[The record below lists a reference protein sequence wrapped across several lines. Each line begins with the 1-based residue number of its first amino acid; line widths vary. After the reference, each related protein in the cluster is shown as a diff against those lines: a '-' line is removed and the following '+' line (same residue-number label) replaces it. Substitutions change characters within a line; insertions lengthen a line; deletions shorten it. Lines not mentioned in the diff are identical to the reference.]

1 MMKKTN
7 GLNKIASAFL
17 ALTIFV
23 MPLATFGQTRIVT
36 PKNKYK
42 ITDDIKL
49 GQQAAQQAEQ
59 QYPILRDDYVTNYVA
74 TIGDR
79 LVAAIPAEFQQ
90 PEFRYSFKVVNA
102 SDINAFALPGGPMY
116 VNRGMIE
123 AAKTEG
129 EMAGVMAHELS
140 HVALRH
146 GTAGATKQSSA
157 GNQILGIGAILGG
170 AILGGQAGAEL
181 GAGVVGTYFLK
192 FSREYETQ
200 ADVLGSQIL
209 ARAGYDPQDLANM
222 FRTIEQ
228 KSGGRGGPQWM
239 SSHPNPGNRY
249 NRINQEA
256 ALLRVSN
263 SPIKITRDFQNVQ
276 ARLREMPR
284 ALSGAEIARNAQRNP
299 NGNPNGNTNS
309 PTAGGRYSNRVEL
322 PSTQTRAYTAGNALR
337 INVPSNWRDFSS
349 GSDVTFAPEGGYG
362 SDGIT
367 HGAMIGIAQSNGQ
380 SNLRSAT
387 QNYIAELT
395 QGAGNNY
402 LRQQGGYY
410 NANIDGRNALQTTLS
425 GRSPITNQTEIV
437 TIYTAQLRDGSLL
450 YIATVAPQ
458 NEASRYNRAFSTM
471 IGSLQIN
478 D

>member
-1 MMKKTN
+1 MKKIT
-7 GLNKIASAFL
+7 GLNKAASAFL

-23 MPLATFGQTRIVT
+23 MPLATFGQTRIVA

-42 ITDDIKL
+42 IEDDIKL

-59 QYPILRDDYVTNYVA
+59 QYPILRDDYITNYVA
-74 TIGDR
+74 TVGDR
-79 LVAAIPAEFQQ
+79 LVAAIPAEFQH
-90 PEFRYSFKVVNA
+90 PEFRYTFKVVNA

-146 GTAGATKQSSA
+146 GTAGATKQSSPL
-157 GNQILGIGAILGG
+157 NQILGIGAILGG
-170 AILGGQAGAEL
+170 AVVAGQAGAEL

-200 ADVLGSQIL
+200 ADVLGSQIM

-222 FRTIEQ
+222 FQTIEKQ
-228 KSGGRGGPQWM
+228 SGGRGGPQWM
-239 SSHPNPGNRY
+239 SDHPNPGNRY
-249 NRINQEA
+249 NRISQEA
-256 ALLRVSN
+256 ALLRVSG
-263 SPIKITRDFQNVQ
+263 SPIKVTRDFQNVQ
-276 ARLREMPR
+276 GRLREMPR
-284 ALSGAEIARNAQRNP
+284 AQSSAEIAKNAPRNP
-299 NGNPNGNTNS
+299 NGSTGS
-309 PTAGGRYSNRVEL
+309 PTANGRYSTRVEL
-322 PSTQTRAYTAGNALR
+322 PSPQTRTYTAGNALR
-337 INVPSNWRDFSS
+337 LNIPSNWRDFSS

-367 HGAMIGIAQSNGQ
+367 HGAMIGVAQSNGQ
-380 SNLRSAT
+380 GNLRTAT
-387 QNYIAELT
+387 QSYISELL
-395 QGAGNNY
+395 QGQGNNY

-425 GRSPITNQTEIV
+425 GRSPITGQTENV
-437 TIYTAQLRDGSLL
+437 TIYTTQLRDGSLL

-458 NEASRYNRAFSTM
+458 AEVSRYSRAFSSM
-471 IGSLQIN
+471 VGSLQIN

>member
-1 MMKKTN
+1 MNKN
-7 GLNKIASAFL
+7 YNLNKAAAALLTL
-17 ALTIFV
+17 ALFV
-23 MPLATFGQTRIVT
+23 APLAVFGQTRVAM

-42 ITDDIKL
+42 IADDIKL

-59 QYPILRDDYVTNYVA
+59 QYPVLRDEYVTNYVA
-74 TIGDR
+74 AVGDK
-79 LVAAIPAEFQQ
+79 LVEAIPAEYNQ
-90 PEFRYSFKVVNA
+90 PQFRYSFKVINA
-102 SDINAFALPGGPMY
+102 NDINAFALPGGPMY

-129 EMAGVMAHELS
+129 EMAGVMAHELA

-146 GTAGATKQSSA
+146 GTAGATRQSSV

-170 AILGGQAGAEL
+170 AILLGEAGAQL
-181 GAGVVGTYFLK
+181 GAAGVGTYFLK

-249 NRINQEA
+249 NRINQES

-263 SPIKITRDFQNVQ
+263 TPIKVTRDFQNVQ
-276 ARLREMPR
+276 ARLREMPKAPAPR
-284 ALSGAEIARNAQRNP
+284 TANGQNNP
-299 NGNPNGNTNS
+299 NAETNS
-309 PTAGGRYSNRVEL
+309 PTASGRYTSRVEL
-322 PSTQTRAYTAGNALR
+322 PSTRTRNYNAS
-337 INVPSNWRDFSS
+337 NVISVDVPENWRHFA
-349 GSDVTFAPEGGYG
+349 GGNDVTFAPAGGYG

-367 HGAMIGIAQSNGQ
+367 HGAMLGLAPADSRTG
-380 SNLRSAT
+380 LRAAT
-387 QNYIAELT
+387 QEYVSGLL
-395 QGAGNNY
+395 QGNTY
-402 LRQQGGYY
+402 LRQTGNYY
-410 NANIDGRNALQTTLS
+410 NANIDGRQALQTTLS
-425 GRSPITNQTEIV
+425 GTSPITGRTELV
-437 TIYTAQLRDGSLL
+437 AVYTSQLRDGSLL
-450 YIATVAPQ
+450 FVVAVAPQ
-458 NEASRYNRAFSTM
+458 NEANRYSSAFSSM
-471 IGSLQIN
+471 IGSLRIN